1 MEDGTRYQAYQI
13 QIELTNFE
21 FLSMSIFCN
30 SEQPARALTRIRE
43 YRDLNLVDC
52 NYKSVTKS
60 EEKVCKMFLN
70 NIKQFSW
77 H

>member
-1 MEDGTRYQAYQI
+1 MEDGTRYQACQI

-43 YRDLNLVDC
+43 YRDLNLVD
-52 NYKSVTKS
+52 
-60 EEKVCKMFLN
+60 
-70 NIKQFSW
+70 
-77 H
+77 